1 MTKNVNITY
10 MLPSDGSIP
19 QVPDA
24 STTVNSALNLANKE
38 LPSFT
43 IYGMPIYPTYWQAV
57 TIVLLIFL
65 LIFTLARMRYLYV
78 HWHLSKTSLAMMF
91 WGFVLT
97 LILEGF
103 LWLGGR
109 TVLTTVLGWKNPP
122 KPIAATLE
130 TGREELREVLG
141 ETAEIDSAEAKTPV
155 TYQSVVFDYKEL
167 SDEDKELVSKFI
179 CQP

>member
-1 MTKNVNITY
+1 
-10 MLPSDGSIP
+10 MLPRDGTLP
-19 QVPDA
+19 QVPDTSNVA
-24 STTVNSALNLANKE
+24 GSAINVANKT
-38 LPSFT
+38 LPSFSVRG
-43 IYGMPIYPTYWQAV
+43 IEIVPTYWQAA

-103 LWLGGR
+103 LWLSGR

-122 KPIAATLE
+122 KPVAATLE
-130 TGREELREVLG
+130 TGRDHLREVLG
-141 ETAEIDSAEAKTPV
+141 ETAEIDSAKAKSPP

-167 SDEDKELVSKFI
+167 SEEDRKTVQKFV
-179 CQP
+179 CTP

>member
-1 MTKNVNITY
+1 
-10 MLPSDGSIP
+10 MLPSDGSVP
-19 QVPDA
+19 QMPDTSNVA
-24 STTVNSALNLANKE
+24 GNAIQFANTE

-43 IYGMPIYPTYWQAV
+43 VWGLDVYPTYWQAA
-57 TIVLLIFL
+57 TILLLIFL

-97 LILEGF
+97 IILEGF

-122 KPIAATLE
+122 KPVATTLE
-130 TGREELREVLG
+130 TGREHLREVLG
-141 ETAEIDSAEAKTPV
+141 ETAEIDSAKAEAPP

-167 SDEDKELVSKFI
+167 NEDDKQFVQKFV
-179 CQP
+179 CTP

>member
-1 MTKNVNITY
+1 
-10 MLPSDGSIP
+10 MLPKTP
-19 QVPDA
+19 QVPDTA
-24 STTVNSALNLANKE
+24 GVTNSAINFANTP

-43 IYGMPIYPTYWQAV
+43 VYGVDVYPTYWEAA

-97 LILEGF
+97 VILEGF
-103 LWLGGR
+103 LWLSGR
-109 TVLTTVLGWKNPP
+109 TVLTTMLGWKNPP
-122 KPIAATLE
+122 KPVAATLT
-130 TGREELREVLG
+130 TGREHLREVLG
-141 ETAEIDSAEAKTPV
+141 ETAEIDSAKAKDPP

-167 SDEDKELVSKFI
+167 SDSDKETVQKFV
-179 CQP
+179 CKP

>member
-1 MTKNVNITY
+1 
-10 MLPSDGSIP
+10 MLPSNSVP

-24 STTVNSALNLANKE
+24 SSVVNSATDFANKP

-43 IYGMPIYPTYWQAV
+43 VYGVPVYPTYWEAA

-65 LIFTLARMRYLYV
+65 LVFTLARMRYLYV

-97 LILEGF
+97 MILEGF
-103 LWLGGR
+103 LWLSGR

-122 KPIAATLE
+122 KPVAATLS
-130 TGREELREVLG
+130 TGREHLREVLG
-141 ETAEIDSAEAKTPV
+141 ETEETDEAKAKSPP

-167 SDEDKELVSKFI
+167 SEEDKSTVKKFI
-179 CQP
+179 CSP

>member
-1 MTKNVNITY
+1 MVCYHKLT
-10 MLPSDGSIP
+10 MLPTDGSIP

-24 STTVNSALNLANKE
+24 GSAANSALNYANTP
-38 LPSFT
+38 LPAFT
-43 IYGMPIYPTYWQAV
+43 VYGIEVYPTYWEAA

-103 LWLGGR
+103 LWLSGR

-122 KPIAATLE
+122 KPIATTLG
-130 TGREELREVLG
+130 TGRERLREVLG
-141 ETAEIDSAEAKTPV
+141 ETAEIDSAKANTQP
-155 TYQSVVFDYKEL
+155 TYQSVVYDYKEL
-167 SDEDKELVSKFI
+167 SNEDKELVQKFV
-179 CQP
+179 CKPQ

>member
-1 MTKNVNITY
+1 
-10 MLPSDGSIP
+10 MLPTDGTLP
-19 QVPDA
+19 QVPSA
-24 STTVNSALNLANKE
+24 SGALGGASAFANKT

-43 IYGMPIYPTYWQAV
+43 IKGIEIVPTYWEAF
-57 TIVLLIFL
+57 TIIILIFL

-97 LILEGF
+97 VILEGF
-103 LWLGGR
+103 LWLSGR

-122 KPIAATLE
+122 KPVAATLE
-130 TGREELREVLG
+130 TGRDHLREVLG
-141 ETAEIDSAEAKTPV
+141 ETAEIDSAKAEAPA

-167 SDEDKELVSKFI
+167 NESDKETVQKFV
-179 CQP
+179 CKP